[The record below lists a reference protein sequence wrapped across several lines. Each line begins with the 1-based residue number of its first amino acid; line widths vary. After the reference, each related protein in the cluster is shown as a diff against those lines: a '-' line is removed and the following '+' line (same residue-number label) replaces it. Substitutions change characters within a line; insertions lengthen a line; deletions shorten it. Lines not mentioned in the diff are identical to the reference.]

1 MKVCLVIHEL
11 QEFGGLEEYVV
22 GVAQAVVQAGQD
34 VSVLSDAWAPAG
46 NQYVRRLREAG
57 VRYVQP
63 PKWLSLPASDW
74 QTKERIL
81 RVVVTAA
88 APLVYL
94 AALGLFMVRRGAWRA
109 SITSARNRLQ
119 AVLMTHV
126 IGPNRGKPLGR
137 MLLRWWR
144 LWWRPD
150 LLHLQGYSTGL
161 LYVIDWAVACRVPV
175 AYEEHQT
182 PDPQFDWWQGF
193 QATIN
198 KATVVIAVSNES
210 ARGLRSVCGVTR
222 PIVVRNSVLPD
233 PMAMGWRRADPSPD
247 ALMVTT
253 VARLYVTKGL
263 TYLLEAMAW
272 VRQSHPTVE
281 FRVYGDGPM
290 RDELL
295 AHAARLGLDG
305 ESLFPGAFTDRAEL
319 SRIMATTDVFVLPS
333 ILEGQPLALVEAMA
347 YGCAILATTVG
358 GVPELIEDG
367 ANGLLCPPK
376 HPRCLAEK
384 LITLL
389 DDAGLRTRLG
399 QAARRSYEH
408 CPFQPA
414 AIGREFISIYQDA
427 LQQAARTPTA

>member
-1 MKVCLVIHEL
+1 MKICLVIHEL
-11 QEFGGLEEYVV
+11 QEFGGLEEYASSL
-22 GVAQAVVQAGQD
+22 GVALKQAGHD
-34 VSVLSDAWAPAG
+34 VSVLSDAWAPG
-46 NQYVRRLREAG
+46 ENQYIRRLRHGG
-57 VRYVQP
+57 VTYVQL

-81 RVVVTAA
+81 RIAVAA
-88 APLVYL
+88 CAPLIYL
-94 AALGLFMVRRGAWRA
+94 LALGLLLVRRGSWQ
-109 SITSARNRLQ
+109 SSVTSVLNRLR
-119 AVLMTHV
+119 AVLTVHV
-126 IGPNRGKPLGR
+126 IGPDRRQPLAR

-144 LWWRPD
+144 VWWQPD
-150 LLHLQGYSTGL
+150 VLHLQGYATGL
-161 LYVIDWAVACRVPV
+161 LYVIEWAAACGLPV
-175 AYEEHQT
+175 VYEEHQT

-198 KATVVIAVSNES
+198 KATVVIAVSDES

-222 PIVVRNSVLPD
+222 PIVVRSPVLPD
-233 PMAMGWRRADPSPD
+233 PLALGWRRADPSPD

-263 TYLLEAMAW
+263 TYLLEAMAL
-272 VRQSHPTVE
+272 VRQSHPTVA
-281 FRVYGDGPM
+281 FRVYGEGPL

-295 AHAARLGLDG
+295 VHAARLGLDG
-305 ESLFPGAFTDRAEL
+305 ELLFPGAFTDRVEL
-319 SRIMATTDVFVLPS
+319 SKIMATTDVFVLPS

-376 HPRCLAEK
+376 NPRCLADK

-389 DDAGLRTRLG
+389 DDAGLRSRLG
-399 QAARRSYEH
+399 QAARRSYESS
-408 CPFQPA
+408 PFQPA
-414 AIGREFISIYQDA
+414 AVGREFISIYQDT
-427 LQQAARTPTA
+427 LRQATRAPAA